1 MSEWVSGD
9 QLTVPGEMKE
19 LGGRVTPLYN
29 NSTNY
34 GQGYKCGICD
44 DKVISEDNL
53 EKHMVWNY

>member
-1 MSEWVSGD
+1 MSEWDSGD

-34 GQGYKCGICD
+34 GQGYKGLFFY
-44 DKVISEDNL
+44 S
-53 EKHMVWNY
+53 VWYM